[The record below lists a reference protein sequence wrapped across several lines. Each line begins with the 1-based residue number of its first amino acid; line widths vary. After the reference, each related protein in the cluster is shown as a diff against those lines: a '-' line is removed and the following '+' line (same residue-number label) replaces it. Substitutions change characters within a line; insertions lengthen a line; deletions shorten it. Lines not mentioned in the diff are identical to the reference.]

1 MSKVM
6 RLADVKFDEEELIY
20 WIENNDWDRFGIE
33 SDLEISHVVSSLIG
47 GEIFYCEVC
56 DLQDNI
62 KCSGILLGIKK
73 ESALGKE
80 YFLVLIDAWECEN
93 SVISMGEAFLCNA

>member
-1 MSKVM
+1 MG
-6 RLADVKFDEEELIY
+6 LADVKFDEEELIH
-20 WIENNDWDRFGIE
+20 WLENNDWDRFGIE
-33 SDLEISHVVSSLIG
+33 YDLKISDVVSSLIG
-47 GEIFYCEVC
+47 GEVFFCEVC

-73 ESALGKE
+73 ESSLGTE
-80 YFLVLIDAWECEN
+80 YLLVLIDAWDCED